1 MQNKV
6 IFLILMSFLMTGA
19 VVAWAETAPAAQK
32 NQTPPANMSDVALA
46 SYISGR
52 LEPLL
57 KDTGY
62 AVSQQCDSSGC
73 AVVVQ

>member
-1 MQNKV
+1 MRNKI
-6 IFLILMSFLMTGA
+6 IFLILMAFLAGDIT
-19 VVAWAETAPAAQK
+19 VVQAASTDQSPD
-32 NQTPPANMSDVALA
+32 TPPANMTDAALA

-52 LEPLL
+52 LKSVL

-62 AVSQQCDSSGC
+62 VVSQDCDDSSGC